1 MDPLATDLTSTLEDQ
16 CRQFLIEMEAPQHI
30 VDDTLN
36 LHALIVLAMPV
47 AAKNMHRSLQNL
59 PRVKQNL
66 PRLLSTFC
74 SVFRENSK
82 RIRFQFFRNELVQHM
97 WTRYIYAE
105 SEYVAQYLA
114 ELINV
119 EDKQSE
125 ACVLLKDI
133 LVLSNRL
140 NF

>member
-1 MDPLATDLTSTLEDQ
+1 MIDN
-16 CRQFLIEMEAPQHI
+16 R
-30 VDDTLN
+30 LN

-47 AAKNMHRSLQNL
+47 AAKNMQKALQNL
-59 PRVKQNL
+59 PQVQANL
-66 PRLLSTFC
+66 PHLLANFC

-82 RIRFQFFRNELVQHM
+82 RIRASFFSNELIQLM
-97 WTRYIYAE
+97 WSRYIHAE
-105 SEYVAQYLA
+105 GEYIANYLN

-119 EDKQSE
+119 EDKRSE

-140 NF
+140 NYEILRPELFTQSGLQKT

>member
-1 MDPLATDLTSTLEDQ
+1 MDNQ
-16 CRQFLIEMEAPQHI
+16 
-30 VDDTLN
+30 LN

-47 AAKNMHRSLQNL
+47 AAKNMHNSLQNL
-59 PRVKQNL
+59 PQVQANL
-66 PRLLSTFC
+66 PRLLTNFC

-82 RIRFQFFRNELVQHM
+82 RIRASFFSNELVQLM

-105 SEYVAQYLA
+105 SEYVANYLN

-119 EDKQSE
+119 EDKRSE

-140 NF
+140 NFEILRPELFTQPSSQIAQL

>member
-1 MDPLATDLTSTLEDQ
+1 
-16 CRQFLIEMEAPQHI
+16 
-30 VDDTLN
+30 
-36 LHALIVLAMPV
+36 
-47 AAKNMHRSLQNL
+47 
-59 PRVKQNL
+59 
-66 PRLLSTFC
+66 
-74 SVFRENSK
+74 
-82 RIRFQFFRNELVQHM
+82 M

-140 NF
+140 NFQILRPELLQATSGHYAQGSS